1 MGGSDVEYAQNPS
14 GFGSD
19 PSGQALSE
27 GRRINVQVR
36 DATST
41 FIEGCDI
48 QFFIA
53 DPPVTPLGGVSKS
66 RGHAALTVPDD
77 SVVIGVS
84 VTVDAATQTVLL
96 PPGQNDYTF
105 VFQQAP
111 SYPSLASPRARCPD
125 GTSGQPCVDCKIGGI
140 TIRICVV

>member
-1 MGGSDVEYAQNPS
+1 MGTSDLEYAQNPS
-14 GFGSD
+14 GFGTDSSD
-19 PSGQALSE
+19 QLLSE

-36 DATST
+36 DSLST
-41 FIEGCDI
+41 LIEGCDI

-53 DPPVTPLGGVSKS
+53 DPPVTPLGSVSKS

-84 VTVDAATQTVLL
+84 VTVEAATQTIHL

-105 VFQQAP
+105 IFPQAP
-111 SYPSLASPRARCPD
+111 SYRSLTSARARCPD